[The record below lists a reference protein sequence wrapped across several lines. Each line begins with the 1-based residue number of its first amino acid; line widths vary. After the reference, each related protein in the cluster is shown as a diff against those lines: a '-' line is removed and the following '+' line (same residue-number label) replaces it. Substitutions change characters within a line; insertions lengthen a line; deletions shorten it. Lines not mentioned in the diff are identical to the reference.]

1 MTFLITKAALAVLK
15 GIAFF
20 FADTSGLTL
29 NQYAVFLS
37 VKLRPDLQNIPDLIC
52 TKTIQ

>member
-15 GIAFF
+15 S
-20 FADTSGLTL
+20 T
-29 NQYAVFLS
+29 AVFLS
-37 VKLRPDLQNIPDLIC
+37 VTLQPDLQNIPYLIY